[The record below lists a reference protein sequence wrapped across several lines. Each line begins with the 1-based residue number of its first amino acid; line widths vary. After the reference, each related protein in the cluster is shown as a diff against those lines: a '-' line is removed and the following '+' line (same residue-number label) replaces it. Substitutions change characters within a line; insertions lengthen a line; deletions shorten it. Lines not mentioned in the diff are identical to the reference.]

1 MSCYDASIGA
11 QNLPFLEENDD
22 EKDKKNAVD
31 VETLHEWDSRV
42 RKDLFSPRTPLIP
55 FSYITH
61 RN

>member
-1 MSCYDASIGA
+1 MTRRSAHKIYPSS
-11 QNLPFLEENDD
+11 LEENDD

-42 RKDLFSPRTPLIP
+42 RKELFSPRTPLIP